1 MEFFE
6 IGRNGPYV
14 DTSTVPELRSRCSK
28 RERYTKFPYSKYAAP
43 VQRPYLLAGELVSP
57 AAEV

>member
-28 RERYTKFPYSKYAAP
+28 RERYTKLHYTNRTAP
-43 VQRPYLLAGELVSP
+43 VQQPFLLAGELASP
-57 AAEV
+57 AAEF